1 LLALLLASQAIA
13 QTTSSWTP
21 FTSKE
26 GGFMV
31 LLPGIP
37 VETTIPAL
45 AGGKSAG
52 GRSFQVVRPGWGIT
66 ICYHDLLVSTGSP
79 ADCLKTLDDSLML
92 TCKQPNARLLQKRSC
107 SLGQYP
113 GLECVV
119 QQGDCVH
126 ARMRAVVAQGRIFMI
141 TLDGLKEH
149 VTSADADAFFDSFKL
164 TGPLPPPVSP
174 PPPKPL
180 DFRPFTS
187 REGKYT
193 VLLPGTPEE
202 KHPVVATPFGQAR
215 GFSVEVE
222 AGNLSWLVYVLDYPV
237 AFPDPQLMLA
247 NIANELAAKLKGSI
261 VSKKVLS
268 SKEPG
273 CEVLIEGPSPS
284 PARCRIYLINKRVY
298 GLLVMGNSG
307 EIKSP
312 EVERFFGSFK
322 VLK

>member
-26 GGFMV
+26 GGFTV

-37 VETTIPAL
+37 TESTIPPP
-45 AGGKSAG
+45 AGGYSAG
-52 GRSFQVVRPGWGIT
+52 GRSFQIIRPGWGIT
-66 ICYHDLLVSTGSP
+66 IWYFDLLVSTGGP
-79 ADCLKTLDDSLML
+79 ANCERVLDNALLFASSR
-92 TCKQPNARLLQKRSC
+92 PNVRLLEKRSL
-107 SLGQYP
+107 SLGKYP
-113 GLECVV
+113 GRECLV
-119 QQGDCVH
+119 QGDDCIH
-126 ARMRAVVAQGRIFMI
+126 LRCRAVVAQSRCFLYF
-141 TLDGLKEH
+141 LDGLKEH
-149 VTSADADAFFDSFKL
+149 VTSAEADAFFDSFKL
-164 TGPLPPPVSP
+164 TGPLPPPVPP
-174 PPPKPL
+174 PPPKPI

-187 REGKYT
+187 KDGKFT

-202 KHPVVATPFGQAR
+202 KHPTVATPFGQAR

-247 NIANELAAKLKGSI
+247 NIANELAGKLKGSI

-284 PARCRIYLINKRVY
+284 PARCRIYLVNKRVY

-322 VLK
+322 VLR